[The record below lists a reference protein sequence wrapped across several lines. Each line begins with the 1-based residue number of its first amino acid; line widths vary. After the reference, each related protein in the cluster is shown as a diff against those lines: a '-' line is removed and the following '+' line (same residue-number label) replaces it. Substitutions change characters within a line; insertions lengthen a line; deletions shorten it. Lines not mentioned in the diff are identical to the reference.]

1 MSQDAAACVG
11 CGLCVPAC
19 PVGAIDGVGQVPQ
32 AVASRVAGGAELR
45 CDVARIVA
53 PEEGEFA
60 DVPCIAAVDPE
71 ALAAGVIVADSAPT
85 IVRADCEVCPVG
97 AASRVRETLARASEA
112 LTASGSPA
120 LTERVVTPESA
131 GAPARAARPTRPA
144 PAVSRRSLFGLRK
157 APAPEPVPSANPLD
171 ALPAKASAR
180 DVWLAVGE
188 NAALPGIVVED
199 GCTSCGGCARVCPTQ
214 ALTLSGDQLT
224 LAPDR
229 CVDCG
234 ECVRVCPEDVVRRVP
249 RQPGRQARVLV
260 ETETARCDRC
270 ARPLGPGEQGTC
282 HGCATKASL
291 ADGIWGILGD
301 SR

>member
-1 MSQDAAACVG
+1 MSLDAAACVG

-71 ALAAGVIVADSAPT
+71 ALAAGAIVAGNASAV
-85 IVRADCEVCPVG
+85 VRADCEVCPVG

-120 LTERVVTPESA
+120 LTERVVAPDLA

-144 PAVSRRSLFGLRK
+144 PAVSRRSLFDLRAASTP
-157 APAPEPVPSANPLD
+157 APAPSANPLD

-180 DVWLAVGE
+180 EVWLAVGE
-188 NAALPGIVVED
+188 NAALPGVVVED

-214 ALTLSGDQLT
+214 ALTLSGGQLT

-234 ECVRVCPEDVVRRVP
+234 ECVRVCPESVVRRVP
-249 RQPGRQARVLV
+249 RQPGYQARVLV
-260 ETETARCDRC
+260 RAETTHCDRC
-270 ARPLGPGEQGTC
+270 ARPLGPGEHGTC
-282 HGCATKASL
+282 HGCATKASF
-291 ADGIWGILGD
+291 ADGIWGLLGD